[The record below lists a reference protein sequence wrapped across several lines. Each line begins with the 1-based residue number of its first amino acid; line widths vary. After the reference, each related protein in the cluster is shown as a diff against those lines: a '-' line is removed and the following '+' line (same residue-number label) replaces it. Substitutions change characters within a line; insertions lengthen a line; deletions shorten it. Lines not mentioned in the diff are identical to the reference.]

1 MVRILKSLIRRA
13 LTRHKSVV
21 EREKIKEM
29 EKHRTEL
36 NDKGK
41 FISMIR
47 YTFKKIRDEI
57 RDETE

>member
-1 MVRILKSLIRRA
+1 MEKPFKTIQVYVQRFLK
-13 LTRHKSVV
+13 RHKSVA

-41 FISMIR
+41 FM
-47 YTFKKIRDEI
+47 KIITLRKL
-57 RDETE
+57 RMTS

>member
-1 MVRILKSLIRRA
+1 MEKPFKTIQVYVQRFLK
-13 LTRHKSVV
+13 RHKSVA

-41 FISMIR
+41 FM
-47 YTFKKIRDEI
+47 KIITLRKL
-57 RDETE
+57 RF